1 MFLFCPLKFV
11 LFLLI
16 AIEQLVAFSFVQR
29 KWDFLLPRDL
39 MEKIFALESD
49 SELDKMEVERLT
61 DQLLKE
67 VPRSVLDRLELP
79 RFYSRLPFNIRWQIK
94 DLLFDKTLS
103 WRQKHEAI
111 FALTQSVPPQ
121 KRRFAPIQQMP
132 SAAVADA
139 SSSAFAQPTLAGT
152 GHSRLFESVSALK
165 YSVSFTFQIK
175 ELCDVLPHP
184 LAVQIYSALAS
195 NTLNIDQKLA
205 TVESVMAELPISV
218 LDRLFFVGVP
228 IVDAEVRERFRR
240 LWYDRPYWK
249 SSDNF
254 EGEEQNEE
262 PKMPNEKNEVVDTLP
277 MFLNVPPSVL
287 HEPVGRASIRYQQHQ
302 MPLPSFTSADLPHF
316 PPPSP
321 NFAQL
326 TVPTSVTI
334 DEHYNVVAPPAAQRG
349 HGLCAE
355 CNGIP
360 DAMAS
365 LANIMSSHLAG
376 PLMPKANAIENS
388 ADADHKNENDQRTE
402 AAELAQHQLKHG
414 KAAERSALFKMPTF
428 EKGKRADQRNN
439 AENEQDEGGNE
450 QMVHLQHQ
458 LNQPVDRVQHLGTTP
473 FGGAADGSRGG
484 TKIRVPSFVPE
495 SNGSVQQPAA
505 PITGEET
512 GNVILGV
519 PRSGE
524 ATPSHNKND
533 DVVAKSNGATDEKS
547 EEEEKRQQIGTK
559 IGKRE
564 LLTIDGEQQRGQLS
578 TSDQRRAMII
588 RHKKRRT
595 DRFRGRLQ
603 MRHVNRLLGILQ
615 KQKKV
620 AAAH

>member
-1 MFLFCPLKFV
+1 MSLFCRPLKFV
-11 LFLLI
+11 IFLLI

-67 VPRSVLDRLELP
+67 VPRSVLDRLKLP

-94 DLLFDKTLS
+94 DLLFDKSLS

-139 SSSAFAQPTLAGT
+139 SSAFSRPTLAGT

-205 TVESVMAELPISV
+205 TVESVMAELPFGV

-249 SSDNF
+249 SSDTF
-254 EGEEQNEE
+254 EEEEQNEE
-262 PKMPNEKNEVVDTLP
+262 PKMPNEENAVVGTLP
-277 MFLNVPPSVL
+277 MFLNVPPPVL
-287 HEPVGRASIRYQQHQ
+287 HKPVGRASISYQQHR
-302 MPLPSFTSADLPHF
+302 MPMPSFATADLPPF
-316 PPPSP
+316 PPPRP
-321 NFAQL
+321 VA
-326 TVPTSVTI
+326 VPISVTI
-334 DEHYNVVAPPAAQRG
+334 DEHYNVAAPPAAHWSR
-349 HGLCAE
+349 GLCPE

-365 LANIMSSHLAG
+365 LANIMGSHSADS
-376 PLMPKANAIENS
+376 LMPNANAIENS
-388 ADADHKNENDQRTE
+388 ADVDQKNENDQRTE
-402 AAELAQHQLKHG
+402 EVELTQHQLKHG
-414 KAAERSALFKMPTF
+414 KAAERSSIFKMPTL

-439 AENEQDEGGNE
+439 AENEQYESGNE

-458 LNQPVDRVQHLGTTP
+458 LDKPVDRAQHLGTTQ
-473 FGGAADGSRGG
+473 FGGRETEADGGRG
-484 TKIRVPSFVPE
+484 TTQIRVSSFIPE
-495 SNGSVQQPAA
+495 SNGSVQQLAA
-505 PITGEET
+505 PIIGEET
-512 GNVILGV
+512 DKVILGV
-519 PRSGE
+519 SSN
-524 ATPSHNKND
+524 AKAKPSHNKND
-533 DVVAKSNGATDEKS
+533 DALEKSDGAIDEKS
-547 EEEEKRQQIGTK
+547 EEEEKWQQNGTK

-564 LLTIDGEQQRGQLS
+564 LLTLDGEQQRGQLS

-588 RHKKRRT
+588 RHKKRRI

-615 KQKKV
+615 NQKK

>member
-1 MFLFCPLKFV
+1 
-11 LFLLI
+11 
-16 AIEQLVAFSFVQR
+16 
-29 KWDFLLPRDL
+29 

-94 DLLFDKTLS
+94 DLLFDKSLS

-184 LAVQIYSALAS
+184 LAVQIYTALAS

-249 SSDNF
+249 SSNTF
-254 EGEEQNEE
+254 EEEEQNEE

-287 HEPVGRASIRYQQHQ
+287 HKPVGRASISYQQHR
-302 MPLPSFTSADLPHF
+302 MPMPSFTSADLPHF

-321 NFAQL
+321 VAMPISSKNFAQL

-334 DEHYNVVAPPAAQRG
+334 DEHYNVAAPPAAQRG
-349 HGLCAE
+349 RGLCAE
-355 CNGIP
+355 CNGMP

-365 LANIMSSHLAG
+365 LANIMGSHLAG
-376 PLMPKANAIENS
+376 PLMPKAKAIENS
-388 ADADHKNENDQRTE
+388 ADADQKNENDQHTE
-402 AAELAQHQLKHG
+402 GAELAQHHQLKHG
-414 KAAERSALFKMPTF
+414 KAAERNALFKMPTL

-439 AENEQDEGGNE
+439 AENEQDESGND
-450 QMVHLQHQ
+450 QMVHLQPQ
-458 LNQPVDRVQHLGTTP
+458 LDKPIDRLQHFGTTP
-473 FGGAADGSRGG
+473 FGGGENAADGGRGG
-484 TKIRVPSFVPE
+484 TQIRVPSFVHE

-512 GNVILGV
+512 GNVILSV
-519 PRSGE
+519 PSSGE
-524 ATPSHNKND
+524 AKPSHNKNE
-533 DVVAKSNGATDEKS
+533 DVMAKSNGLEQS

-595 DRFRGRLQ
+595 DRFQGRLQ